1 MLAATDLSNWWGAPY
16 CTASEFVAGWR
27 YTVDYLRTTRRVH
40 NVLMVF
46 APDQPSF
53 SIPATGST
61 LGYAERWPGDS
72 YVDVAAFGA

>member
-1 MLAATDLSNWWGAPY
+1 
-16 CTASEFVAGWR
+16 
-27 YTVDYLRTTRRVH
+27 
-40 NVLMVF
+40 VLMVF